1 MSRAVVGAAPTLG
14 AIYPC
19 RQTPLGP
26 RVGMVGHTHLPMPEL
41 DQRVQA
47 PALSA

>member
-1 MSRAVVGAAPTLG
+1 MSRAVVGAAST
-14 AIYPC
+14 AFAFHCC

-26 RVGMVGHTHLPMPEL
+26 RVGMVGHTHLSMPDL